1 MKRALLLDVSAM
13 MYRAYYA
20 NMNMRTKEMPTGA
33 VYGFLLSLFQ
43 LLKEYEPEYMAAA
56 FDIKRSHL
64 KRTELYAEYKSN
76 RDTTPEDLVK
86 QIPYIE
92 AILDAFG
99 IQRIKIDGYEAD
111 DILGSLSTKL
121 SKKGIPVTIVT
132 GDKDISQLLDENT
145 EIYLLGKEVLK
156 TREDVKNYIDVYPEK
171 IPDLFGLI
179 GDSSD
184 CIPGVRKIGPK
195 KAVPMLE
202 KYGNL
207 EGIYENIDKLS
218 ELPGVGKTLIQI
230 MKEDKELAFL
240 SRSLAKIERNLDFPF
255 SLEEL
260 QFEKKEEA
268 LREIFQKLEFKSFLK
283 RLGNEETKEEKSL
296 LQGNLF
302 SASPRAEKESRT
314 EVKEKNLEKK
324 IIKSFEELKKE
335 MEDFSEEDKIL
346 LLYDRLGITCTFSQ
360 KNLYLPFFHEGLLGN
375 NLDLEECKQFFS
387 TLKGKI
393 YTYHLKELYKLGFSF
408 SKPVYDMMIAYH
420 LVSSQTKEDYTLI
433 GQYYL
438 KKIAEDEKTV
448 FAKQKLESLSAEVYG
463 DFLLNR
469 ADVLYSCLDILE
481 EDVKE
486 KELEAVLWE
495 TELPLIPV
503 LADMERIGIKIDRK
517 YFEAYSLELTEKLAL
532 LEKAIW
538 EEAGEEFNLN
548 SPKQLGEILFL
559 KLNLPTGKKT
569 KTGFSTDVEVLEHLS
584 SQGFQIASNLLEYRK
599 LAKLKNTYVDPIP
612 KMTGE
617 GDRIHTC
624 YHQIGTVTGR
634 LSSSDPNLQNI
645 PVKTEEGIRIRQGF
659 IAREGWKLLSIDYS
673 QVELRV
679 LASLSKDENLL
690 KAYQEKQDLHSVTA
704 KRIFELQEDE
714 EVSREQRI
722 MAKIINFSIIYGKT
736 PFGLAKELGISVKD
750 AGEYIKR
757 YFAQYP
763 RVAQFE
769 RQVITFA
776 EEHGYV
782 ETYFGRRRI
791 IDGIHSKNKMVKSQ
805 AERMAVNTVV
815 QGTAAEIL
823 KKVMIKIYF
832 WLSQK
837 TDIHLLLQVHDE
849 LIFEIQEGKLQ
860 EYEEN
865 LIRFMRE
872 TIQLEEV
879 ELEVNTNIGDTWAEA
894 K

>member
-1 MKRALLLDVSAM
+1 
-13 MYRAYYA
+13 
-20 NMNMRTKEMPTGA
+20 
-33 VYGFLLSLFQ
+33 
-43 LLKEYEPEYMAAA
+43 
-56 FDIKRSHL
+56 
-64 KRTELYAEYKSN
+64 
-76 RDTTPEDLVK
+76 
-86 QIPYIE
+86 
-92 AILDAFG
+92 
-99 IQRIKIDGYEAD
+99 
-111 DILGSLSTKL
+111 
-121 SKKGIPVTIVT
+121 
-132 GDKDISQLLDENT
+132 
-145 EIYLLGKEVLK
+145 
-156 TREDVKNYIDVYPEK
+156 
-171 IPDLFGLI
+171 
-179 GDSSD
+179 
-184 CIPGVRKIGPK
+184 VRKIGPK

-324 IIKSFEELKKE
+324 IIKSFEELKEE

-469 ADVLYSCLDILE
+469 AGVLYSCLDILE

-690 KAYQEKQDLHSVTA
+690 KA
-704 KRIFELQEDE
+704 
-714 EVSREQRI
+714 
-722 MAKIINFSIIYGKT
+722 
-736 PFGLAKELGISVKD
+736 
-750 AGEYIKR
+750 
-757 YFAQYP
+757 
-763 RVAQFE
+763 
-769 RQVITFA
+769 
-776 EEHGYV
+776 
-782 ETYFGRRRI
+782 
-791 IDGIHSKNKMVKSQ
+791 
-805 AERMAVNTVV
+805 
-815 QGTAAEIL
+815 
-823 KKVMIKIYF
+823 
-832 WLSQK
+832 
-837 TDIHLLLQVHDE
+837 
-849 LIFEIQEGKLQ
+849 
-860 EYEEN
+860 
-865 LIRFMRE
+865 
-872 TIQLEEV
+872 
-879 ELEVNTNIGDTWAEA
+879 
-894 K
+894 